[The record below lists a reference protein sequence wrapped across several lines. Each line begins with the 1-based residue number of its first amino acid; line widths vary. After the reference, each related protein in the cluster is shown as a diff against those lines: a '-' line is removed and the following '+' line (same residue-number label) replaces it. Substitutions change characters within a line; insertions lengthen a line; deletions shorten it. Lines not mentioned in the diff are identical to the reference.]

1 MDQVDVELHGPLT
14 KYVDSRERVRVQAR
28 QSIQEAAAEL
38 GIPPKHPLIALVNG
52 RVRDLDYHLRPGDKV
67 RLLIPIAGG

>member
-14 KYVDSRERVRVQAR
+14 KYVDSQERPRVQAH

-38 GIPPKHPLIALVNG
+38 GIPPTHPLVALVNG